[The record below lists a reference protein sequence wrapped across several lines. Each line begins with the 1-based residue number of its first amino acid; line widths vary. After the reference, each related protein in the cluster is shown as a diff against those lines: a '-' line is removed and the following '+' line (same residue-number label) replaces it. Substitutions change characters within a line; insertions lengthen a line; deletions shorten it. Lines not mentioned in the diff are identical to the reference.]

1 MIPSKHSAMH
11 LLSISYRNWE
21 MLVSDVRFLCTS
33 DTVNVRHH
41 AKYLFKSTV
50 CALSH
55 SLSLIL
61 IVHEVS
67 AGFQYRFESAMRSY
81 HGVGR
86 TRCRTTTELTVKLN
100 RLQLKKNMVSQ
111 SIWLQ
116 EFIIST
122 HFYQVCNV
130 FTHVDVYLT
139 HFSAKCTSDTRV
151 VYLTFLRHQESLAS
165 DFYCS

>member
-1 MIPSKHSAMH
+1 MLNIYSSEQFVHSAIPCPWFWLFMKC
-11 LLSISYRNWE
+11 LLVFNIDLRAQCGHTT
-21 MLVSDVRFLCTS
+21 VSDVR
-33 DTVNVRHH
+33 
-41 AKYLFKSTV
+41 
-50 CALSH
+50 
-55 SLSLIL
+55 
-61 IVHEVS
+61 
-67 AGFQYRFESAMRSY
+67 
-81 HGVGR
+81 GVGR
-86 TRCRTTTELTVKLN
+86 PLMLTVKLN
-100 RLQLKKNMVSQ
+100 RLQLKRNMVSQ

-122 HFYQVCNV
+122 HFYKVCNV